1 MNLLC
6 VHSDRLQEYKQKHLE
21 RKIAAAR
28 ELGLKLPYDPANQ
41 EEKGSGQ
48 ETGCGQEA
56 EDGGSPAVENNSE
69 STQEQASVEST
80 AAVSA
85 NGLSGEPAE
94 QNQHEEKTHAGVDSE
109 VKMINGE
116 SEVRAA
122 GHETE
127 TSAQNGVKSSAA
139 NGEMKSDATC
149 EEMKSDEKDGEINR
163 TGDIAVRPS
172 ALKSK
177 GTWADV
183 VVSQAV
189 NGGVNGVADD
199 VKANGVA
206 KE

>member
-1 MNLLC
+1 MILLC

-28 ELGLKLPYDPANQ
+28 ELGLQLPYDPTNQ

-48 ETGCGQEA
+48 ETGCGKEA

-69 STQEQASVEST
+69 SEQ
-80 AAVSA
+80 
-85 NGLSGEPAE
+85 EPAE
-94 QNQHEEKTHAGVDSE
+94 QNQHEEKTHAGGDSEGSE
-109 VKMINGE
+109 VKMLNGG

-149 EEMKSDEKDGEINR
+149 EEMKSDEKDGEINGA
-163 TGDIAVRPS
+163 GDIAVSPS

-183 VVSQAV
+183 VVSKAV
-189 NGGVNGVADD
+189 NGGVNGVTDD

-206 KE
+206 EE